1 MHSCSNCRLAQ
12 KLNRSCAQFENEWLH
27 HRINPTNGDVRI
39 FTAEA
44 DESPRP
50 WSGINSWMQV
60 MCQGVDHTMPPTGW
74 FGLPSGVVV
83 PEANNGL
90 LNAFQYSVK

>member
-1 MHSCSNCRLAQ
+1 M
-12 KLNRSCAQFENEWLH
+12 
-27 HRINPTNGDVRI
+27 RI

-90 LNAFQYSVK
+90 LNAFQYSVKY